1 MFICK
6 HDLKKLLIGYRFIKR
21 WAVPPQKQFI
31 QHSKT
36 SPAWHP
42 LKKIMS
48 IKQST
53 QILGNS
59 LFLLH
64 IPSWIDWACQNAFW
78 DIFLR
83 QLQFQCWECG
93 YLRSELPYWM
103 DNMPAFPRRFIDLY
117 TRPFIQSL
125 SERVIAAED
134 MLRGWLKVPCDEKR
148 FMTDID
154 ISARLEWLN
163 SVGLY
168 YELPDWESE
177 LKAGLEASRVAS
189 VSPPAKC
196 LGFQQWQM
204 NAHSMKSKTFY
215 QECRWSV

>member
-1 MFICK
+1 
-6 HDLKKLLIGYRFIKR
+6 
-21 WAVPPQKQFI
+21 
-31 QHSKT
+31 
-36 SPAWHP
+36 
-42 LKKIMS
+42 MS

-78 DIFLR
+78 DSFLR

-177 LKAGLEASRVAS
+177 LKAGLEASRVAL
-189 VSPPAKC
+189 VSPPANA
-196 LGFQQWQM
+196 LGSSSDKWMPIQRYPKRFHKDADEVCNLCATHRNKRNCNLFVWADQLCW
-204 NAHSMKSKTFY
+204 T
-215 QECRWSV
+215 